1 MSATLSKKDKKQ
13 LRKQMMQRKQ
23 ELLAKQAQRNSGGLT
38 GNSSGIPGPRPGD
51 SGAYRTFSDVK
62 PKLPTYTP
70 SPPGTPAKP
79 AAKSKPKSNAKA
91 KASRVSWRDRARP
104 AIKTKTPPKAEA
116 VRATAPARPIR
127 VPSRPAAPAQASLQ
141 VLPSNE
147 LPPGVLQ
154 RSAARIEA
162 GAARIAALRHYRP
175 PRIPWE
181 KLSVDATAPAFG
193 TLRAIVWPM
202 RLCGLVAVG
211 GAAKLALEA
220 QAAGFSAVAA
230 SLVFGLG
237 LAVAVGVLALAEI
250 CRVLHH
256 LGRAH

>member
-1 MSATLSKKDKKQ
+1 MSATMSKKEKKA

-23 ELLAKQAQRNSGGLT
+23 ELLAKHGSPASSGG
-38 GNSSGIPGPRPGD
+38 RPGD

-70 SPPGTPAKP
+70 SKP
-79 AAKSKPKSNAKA
+79 ATPVKSKPKPKI
-91 KASRVSWRDRARP
+91 SRVAWRDRSKP
-104 AIKTKTPPKAEA
+104 VIKTKTPPAPQA
-116 VRATAPARPIR
+116 VRAALPKRPVVA
-127 VPSRPAAPAQASLQ
+127 VPSPAAAGSPC
-141 VLPSNE
+141 E
-147 LPPGVLQ
+147 LTPGVLQ
-154 RSAARIEA
+154 RSAARVEA
-162 GAARIAALRHYRP
+162 GAARVAALRHWRP

-220 QAAGFSAVAA
+220 HAAGFSPVAA
-230 SLVFGLG
+230 SLVLGLG
-237 LAVAVGVLALAEI
+237 VAVAVGVLALAEI
-250 CRVLHH
+250 SRVLHH
-256 LGRAH
+256 LGRAG